1 MRLKEVIFE
10 RLFEKGVRSFE
21 PDPLF
26 EGNAGKSFKKKV
38 YDFGDSKAEMQ
49 LCSMAKHMG
58 GELVFKYEGK
68 EYPIDGVKQYD
79 VPVEEM
85 YRDLDIWLADKIVKE
100 N

>member
-26 EGNAGKSFKKKV
+26 EGDAGKSFKKKV
-38 YDFGDSKAEMQ
+38 YSFGDNQGESM
-49 LCSMAKHMG
+49 LCSMAKHIG

-85 YRDLDIWLADKIVKE
+85 YRDLDIWLVGKIKE
-100 N
+100 E

>member
-1 MRLKEVIFE
+1 MRLKEVMFE

-26 EGNAGKSFKKKV
+26 EGDAGKSFKKKV
-38 YDFGDSKAEMQ
+38 YSFGDNQGESM
-49 LCSMAKHMG
+49 LCSMAKHIG

-85 YRDLDIWLADKIVKE
+85 YRDLDIWLVGKIKE
-100 N
+100 E